1 MPIRVIDNYKVA
13 IRPIEFEDL
22 SRILNMPKVNAGT
35 IEYNSMMEYLTVSGM
50 SLAEL
55 VTMNDEYYYAVK
67 TEIQNL
73 SRSNNLFNSLDRC
86 RQLIRSAVS
95 GSNILRYILLKM
107 RHHIMK
113 YQIADRQNNWISYL
127 CLRNECLPFDNM
139 PFDASLVYHNPSL
152 FDVFSCIS
160 SKGRE
165 HEILS
170 RKIRIN
176 TEQNAQLFTPTK
188 DVEYIGDVEELAN
201 KFNSL
206 LIPKHVPVR
215 SLVIEKD
222 KVYIKGYEADTV
234 SIINNLISRV
244 GSGLTGYRNA
254 MDAWLQ
260 ATPAVD
266 CDEKKTILLDMFS
279 KYDLALIY
287 GAAGTG
293 KTTHIDRK

>member
-13 IRPIEFEDL
+13 IRPIEFKDF
-22 SRILNMPKVNAGT
+22 SQILNMPRVNAGT

-55 VTMNDEYYYAVK
+55 VPINDEYYDTVK

-73 SRSNNLFNSLDRC
+73 GRSNNLSNSLDRY
-86 RQLIRSAVS
+86 RQLIRSAAP

-113 YQIADRQNNWISYL
+113 HQIANRPNNWISYL
-127 CLRNECLPFDNM
+127 CLWNECIPFDNM
-139 PFDASLVYHNPSL
+139 PFDASLVCHNPAL

-176 TEQNAQLFTPTK
+176 TEQNVQLFTPTK
-188 DVEYIGDVEELAN
+188 DVEYIGNVEELSD

-206 LIPKHVPVR
+206 LI
-215 SLVIEKD
+215 S
-222 KVYIKGYEADTV
+222 
-234 SIINNLISRV
+234 
-244 GSGLTGYRNA
+244 
-254 MDAWLQ
+254 
-260 ATPAVD
+260 
-266 CDEKKTILLDMFS
+266 
-279 KYDLALIY
+279 
-287 GAAGTG
+287 
-293 KTTHIDRK
+293 